1 MNNYVNALQ
10 KGILSKEYFCNSDVT
25 KKFIEWL
32 LPFIEGKRKLSE
44 IGFNYEFNDFDG
56 AIDSY
61 DWKGIDFKKTVN
73 RFKKWRTELQSSDQS
88 ELEKTCEMILKW
100 GGGGKLVSRTMEKL
114 RQEDV
119 RNFLDR
125 MNKIFDQ
132 DKIKIG
138 ELNPYY
144 ISSGFTK
151 IYAASNEKFIMYDGR
166 VGAALCYFIRNYL
179 EENKIDSLPDELIFG
194 FGDGMGEQN
203 RNPNKKGVKPN
214 LFKEISS
221 NRTNHFISNIKA
233 NWLLE
238 TMSFQVTFEEIT
250 DDKVFALQI
259 VLFMIGKNLPKS

>member
-25 KKFIEWL
+25 NRFTEWL
-32 LPFIEGKRKLSE
+32 IPFTEGKRKISE
-44 IGFNYEFNDFDG
+44 IGFEYEFNDFSG
-56 AIDSY
+56 AIKSY
-61 DWKGIDFKKTVN
+61 DWNGIKFEQTVN
-73 RFKKWRTELQSSDQS
+73 QFKKWRTELQSSNQT
-88 ELEKTCEMILKW
+88 ELENTCEMILKW

-114 RQEDV
+114 KQEDV
-119 RNFLDR
+119 RDLLDR
-125 MNKIFDQ
+125 MNNIFDQ

-194 FGDGMGEQN
+194 FGLAMGKQN

-214 LFKEISS
+214 LFKEISN
-221 NRTNHFISNIKA
+221 NRTNHFVSNIKA

-238 TMSFQVTFEEIT
+238 SMSPQVSLKGIS
-250 DDKVFALQI
+250 DNKVFALQTA
-259 VLFMIGKNLPKS
+259 LFMIGKDLPVS